1 MTESEIDY
9 SEYKDDEVIGDNLMA
24 VLTGLAD
31 QQEAAEAE
39 VLRLEELLKEAKK
52 NVLLYS
58 ETSIPQALDGLEGK
72 FKLTDGRSI
81 TIKEDVRSGL
91 TKENK
96 PKGLLWLNNNGHSA
110 IVKREFKI
118 EFGKGDD
125 KWADKFER
133 DLAKRKKPLNV
144 KRSMSVHASTLK
156 AFVRQALEDGED
168 IPQKLFGVYRQRVAK
183 IK

>member
-9 SEYKDDEVIGDNLMA
+9 SEYKDDEAIGDNLMA
-24 VLTGLAD
+24 VLIGLAD
-31 QQEAAEAE
+31 QQEAAESE
-39 VLRLEELLKEAKK
+39 VERLTELLKEAKK

-58 ETSIPQALDGLEGK
+58 ETNIPKALDGLEGK
-72 FKLTDGRSI
+72 FKLTDGREI
-81 TIKEDVRSGL
+81 NVKEDIRSHL
-91 TKENK
+91 SKENK
-96 PKGLLWLNNNGHSA
+96 PKGIIWLNNNGHSA

-144 KRSMSVHASTLK
+144 KRGMSVHAGTLK
-156 AFVRQALEDGED
+156 SFIRQALEDGED